1 MVFYRQML
9 AQVAIAPVLA
19 AALALTATGSQAQ
32 SAGDVVVIG
41 NSPAQWSALEA
52 YWNQLLNLNAPPAPA
67 AVPTSPDQALGPA
80 IDPQLLQQQLASRLR
95 VSNLRLEPIIKLNG
109 SSQLMGVLT
118 NSNPTPVTVSGV
130 NFEIL
135 DSNGNLI
142 QTGSATPEPTT
153 LVPGQSVTFKAEL
166 LTIPPDGGFRARLAP
181 FPYVIQGGV

>member
-1 MVFYRQML
+1 MSFCRLRVTQG
-9 AQVAIAPVLA
+9 AIASLIASVLA
-19 AALALTATGSQAQ
+19 FTATSGRAQ
-32 SAGDVVVIG
+32 SAGDVVIIG
-41 NSPAQWSALEA
+41 DSPAQWSVLGA
-52 YWNQLLNLNAPPAPA
+52 YWNQLLNLNAPPTPT
-67 AVPTSPDQALGPA
+67 VPTSPDQALGPA

-118 NSNPTPVTVSGV
+118 NSNPAPVTVSGV

-135 DSNGNLI
+135 DANGNLV

-166 LTIPPDGGFRARLAP
+166 LTIPPDGGYRARLAP
-181 FPYVIQGGV
+181 SPYVIQGGV